1 MLVICGKTIP
11 LIFCWLECKTVQR
24 FGKQYESFLK
34 SLIYTYLPCYL
45 AISHLG
51 IYPREIKGNIHT
63 NTCTQILIA
72 MFLRAKQ
79 PKCPST
85 DEWINKLWYIH
96 LMKHYSAKKDNEL
109 LLHGTTWT
117 DWKGIMPSKSYQT
130 KKNILYDIWRIFIKF
145 WKYKPMY
152 RQKASSWFLRAR
164 RQEWRILKGH
174 GETLGDN
181 RNVIILILHTLFW
194 FCTHM
199 FIYTFK
205 THLSSIC
212 F

>member
-1 MLVICGKTIP
+1 MKQNLEPPNIVDKMSRMQWKKSPVI
-11 LIFCWLECKTVQR
+11 
-24 FGKQYESFLK
+24 
-34 SLIYTYLPCYL
+34 
-45 AISHLG
+45 
-51 IYPREIKGNIHT
+51 PRT
-63 NTCTQILIA
+63 
-72 MFLRAKQ
+72 
-79 PKCPST
+79 
-85 DEWINKLWYIH
+85 
-96 LMKHYSAKKDNEL
+96 MKITTWAKKDNEL

-117 DWKGIMPSKSYQT
+117 DWKGIMPGKRYQT

-152 RQKASSWFLRAR
+152 RQKANSWFLRAR

-194 FCTHM
+194 FCAHM

-205 THLSSIC
+205 THPSSIC